1 MHLLIE
7 FGNSNKS
14 PILQLVDKVSFF
26 DEFSDSEKIEIIN
39 RKSMIKKYE
48 KKGSTIFSEGSKG
61 GSVIIVL
68 AGQIIITK
76 ASIPPTEEGRVS
88 IVNPK
93 DVTLATL
100 GVGSLVGEV
109 SMLSEKRRSTGVITS
124 TTVVIILEITK
135 QDLQSFNSSI
145 QGKLHS
151 QFIAILINRLEDM
164 NEKFG
169 RSQMKTQ

>member
-1 MHLLIE
+1 ME
-7 FGNSNKS
+7 SNKS

-151 QFIAILINRLEDM
+151 QFISILIKRLEDM

-169 RSQMKTQ
+169 RSQMKTR

>member
-1 MHLLIE
+1 ME
-7 FGNSNKS
+7 SNKS

-124 TTVVIILEITK
+124 TTVVIVLEITK
-135 QDLQSFNSSI
+135 QDLKSFNSSI

-151 QFIAILINRLEDM
+151 QFISILIKRLEDM

-169 RSQMKTQ
+169 RSQMKTS